1 MRLYQPTWT
10 RRDPTTGEKVLR
22 RSRRWWVQFFLE
34 GKRRMVSL
42 GVRDRR
48 AAEVKAAEILRAA
61 ELRSVGVADPF
72 EEHRRRP
79 IAEHLAEFETML
91 GAREVTEE
99 HRADRLG
106 CLRAFLTATGA
117 EFLANLDVSPANEW
131 LSDLRAKGLS
141 ARSVNRR
148 VQALRQFGRWLHR
161 SRRVAFDPFEG
172 VATLNER
179 TDRRHVRRALT
190 TEELRSLVEAARRRP
205 LEEARRARVNAGI
218 SPAEETRLRALGGAR
233 ALLYAFAAGTGLRRG
248 ELSRVRWTDLDLEGA
263 EVRIPAASAK
273 ARRDENVPLRSD
285 LIAALVKRRAGLSPE
300 EGSARL
306 FSPASFPEIRTFRRD
321 LAAAG
326 IARQDESGRVVDF
339 HSLRVTFVSSLAAA
353 GVHPRTTQ
361 ALARLSSVELAM
373 RVYTD
378 LSRLDLRGALEKVPS
393 ALPVA
398 PGEPDPAA
406 CAPACA
412 VGRPFDASAC
422 VSMPEEGV
430 ATMEEETLL
439 SVAGSGRKTQSAA
452 GRTGAG
458 DGDRTHDNRLGKPA
472 LYR

>member
-1 MRLYQPTWT
+1 MHVYQPSWT

-22 RSRRWWVQFFLE
+22 RSRRWWVQFFI
-34 GKRRMVSL
+34 GGQRRTIPL

-72 EEHRRRP
+72 EEHRGRP
-79 IAEHLAEFETML
+79 IAEHVADFETML

-99 HRADRLG
+99 HRADRLA

-117 EFLANLDVSPANEW
+117 ELLADLDVSRANEW

-141 ARSVNRR
+141 ARSVNKRI
-148 VQALRQFGRWLHR
+148 QALRQFGRWLLR
-161 SRRVAFDPFEG
+161 SRRVAFDPFDG
-172 VATLNER
+172 VAFLNER
-179 TDRRHVRRALT
+179 TDRRHVRRALSP
-190 TEELRSLVEAARRRP
+190 EELCSLVEAARRRP
-205 LEEARRARVNAGI
+205 LEEAQRARVNVGV
-218 SPAEETRLRALGGAR
+218 SPQEATRLQGSGEGR

-248 ELSRVRWTDLDLEGA
+248 ELSRLRWTDLDLEEG

-273 ARRDENVPLRSD
+273 ARRDQSVPLRAD
-285 LIAALVKRRAGLSPE
+285 LIAALARRRAGLSAE
-300 EGSARL
+300 VGSARVFL
-306 FSPASFPEIRTFRRD
+306 PATFPEIRTFRRD

-326 IARQDESGRVVDF
+326 IARQDESGRALDF

-353 GVHPRTTQ
+353 GVHPRTAQ
-361 ALARLSSVELAM
+361 ALARHSSVELTM
-373 RVYTD
+373 RTYTD
-378 LSRLDLRGALEKVPS
+378 LSRLDLRGAVEKVPS
-393 ALPVA
+393 ALLVA
-398 PGEPDPAA
+398 SGEADPGA

-412 VGRPFDASAC
+412 VGRPFDDFSC
-422 VSMPEEGV
+422 DSVPDGGV
-430 ATMEEETLL
+430 GTESLGALVT
-439 SVAGSGRKTQSAA
+439 VAGSGKKAHSCASQS
-452 GRTGAG
+452 GAG